1 MRLISAA
8 LLFAAGLLL
17 GGCASFE
24 GNVDKAHHLA
34 GTQRFFV
41 VSNSNDNHALDH
53 RIAEALVARGHNADT
68 GPLTMMPDNTQAIVS
83 FQERWAW
90 DFGEHLVFLKI
101 DVRGPDDTFPF
112 GSATFEARVPSRD
125 TIPVIVS
132 RLVDQLLK
140 ENKQ

>member
-1 MRLISAA
+1 MQLKTAT

-24 GNVDKAHHLA
+24 GNVDKTHDLA
-34 GTQRFFV
+34 GIQRFFV

-53 RIAEALVARGHNADT
+53 RIAEALVSRGHTAES
-68 GPLTMMPDNTQAIVS
+68 GPLTMMPDNAQAVVT
-83 FQERWAW
+83 FQDRWTW

-101 DVRGPDDTFPF
+101 SVRNPDDTFPF

-125 TIPVIVS
+125 PLPVIVG
-132 RLVDQLLK
+132 RLADQLLK
-140 ENKQ
+140 ENKK